1 VCLTFGGE
9 KSVLSVYG
17 RATGLIHAEFR
28 VCMISNSLNLP
39 TVPNPGISGPSDDH
53 SSKKFLELELC
64 QTGLYFSL
72 QCDLVW
78 AAFFFLPLQ
87 YTSRISIFFY
97 CILNSSRDEE
107 NLLQNTKVSLQI

>member
-1 VCLTFGGE
+1 
-9 KSVLSVYG
+9 LSVYG

-28 VCMISNSLNLP
+28 ICMISLNLP
-39 TVPNPGISGPSDDH
+39 TVPAPGISGPSDDH

-78 AAFFFLPLQ
+78 AAFFFLFNTLPVFQ
-87 YTSRISIFFY
+87 YFLLYSQFFK
-97 CILNSSRDEE
+97 R
-107 NLLQNTKVSLQI
+107 